1 MYQFNSSWYNK
12 TMSQTVTIEIVDTAA
27 FRLLRDLAA
36 MSLIRF
42 APEPTSES
50 GMVTARLNAVYAQ
63 EGSSLDP
70 GLALAQAE
78 AISGEDW

>member
-1 MYQFNSSWYNK
+1 M
-12 TMSQTVTIEIVDTAA
+12 TQTVTIEIVDTAA

-42 APEPTSES
+42 SPETSVES
-50 GMVTARLNAVYAQ
+50 DLVTARLNAVYAR

-78 AISGEDW
+78 VIAGEDW

>member
-1 MYQFNSSWYNK
+1 
-12 TMSQTVTIEIVDTAA
+12 MSQTVTIEIVDTAV

-42 APEPTSES
+42 APETVSES
-50 GMVTARLNAVYAQ
+50 DMVTARLNEVYANQ
-63 EGSSLDP
+63 DSSLDP

-78 AISGEDW
+78 AIAGEDW